1 MKPIILAILAFAAF
15 PTAALAAPRGS
26 NEAASNNA
34 IATAFYD
41 LAFVKHQPAAAA
53 GAYLGEHYIQHNP
66 RVPNGP
72 KAFIAFFENF
82 LRTNPGFSTRVY
94 RVVAEDDLVVIHA
107 HAKKDPQD
115 PGLAIVDI
123 FRVEH
128 GKIVEHWDVIQPVTT
143 GAPNGNTMFDG
154 NNAK

>member
-1 MKPIILAILAFAAF
+1 MKTFILAKLAFAAF
-15 PTAALAAPRGS
+15 PAVAPR
-26 NEAASNNA
+26 ASNKA
-34 IATAFYD
+34 IVTAFYD

-53 GAYLGEHYIQHNP
+53 RAYLGEHYIQHNP

-72 KAFIAFFENF
+72 TAFIAFFENL
-82 LRTNPGFSTRVY
+82 LRTNPGFSTRVCK
-94 RVVAEDDLVVIHA
+94 VVAEGDLVVIHA

-123 FRVEH
+123 FRVDH

-143 GAPNGNTMFDG
+143 DAANGNTMFDG
-154 NNAK
+154 TNAK